1 MNLMIRML
9 TRTRTAFTAALA
21 ALLAGT
27 TLTARAQDPAPAATG
42 SSGGFATTGGDPFA
56 QGEKVL
62 FVGLS
67 VGGGGVYGD
76 VSLPPLNVGM
86 DFAISQYLTV
96 GGLFGF
102 SRYGYYSNDITYLT
116 FVGRMTFHPTFW
128 LTRVK
133 VPIDPYGIATAG
145 YTIGNYSGPNT
156 YRSSYSYLVI
166 GPGVGIRYWFSPH
179 WAGQAETSVGA
190 GVGLAGLAIAYKF

>member
-1 MNLMIRML
+1 MIRM
-9 TRTRTAFTAALA
+9 LA

-42 SSGGFATTGGDPFA
+42 SSSDFAISGGDPFA

-67 VGGGGVYGD
+67 LGYYGGVYGE
-76 VSLPPLNVGM
+76 VSLPPINVGM

-102 SRYGYYSNDITYLT
+102 SRYGYRSDDITYLT
-116 FVGRMTFHPTFW
+116 FAGRMTFHPTFW
-128 LTRVK
+128 LKRVK

-145 YTIGNYSGPNT
+145 YTIGNYSGPDN
-156 YRSSYSYLVI
+156 YRSSYSYPVF
-166 GPGVGIRYWFSPH
+166 GPGVGIRYWFNPRWS
-179 WAGQAETSVGA
+179 GQAETGIGSGLGVASV
-190 GVGLAGLAIAYKF
+190 AIAYKL